1 MIHCERLYLKVF
13 VESALCLFN
22 HRWREYVHEKN
33 PNKLPTSNNDIT
45 RDILVGLQEALSHLD
60 ADAKRQMLQAQRRRS
75 MVQDM
80 RERINRLLENME
92 SP

>member
-1 MIHCERLYLKVF
+1 M
-13 VESALCLFN
+13 
-22 HRWREYVHEKN
+22 HEKT
-33 PNKLPTSNNDIT
+33 PDEKIPTSNNDIT